1 MTPPLLT
8 CPYCNAQV
16 ERPAALDVGSRI
28 QCPRCDASFLY
39 RPSSAA
45 AVADDESAAAVVAAN
60 SPAIVHPLPQSVLL
74 LAGLC
79 LAILLL
85 STALKWALPES
96 NTTQRA
102 FPFMLLLAL
111 GGLVTSLWL
120 WFLRRRR
127 SNGVLAAF
135 VLANMAAM
143 ALMILPFALA
153 TTAFR
158 RGNDPRPPAP
168 AGDHSSIVVAPVH
181 AVGPAA
187 LAGLGYLPENCNVV
201 AAIHVAALVE
211 QPIAQHLFVP
221 PKADADAPPRP
232 WLVEN
237 GVGLVTRRTGLK
249 TEEIDHVIFGIK
261 DDFRSTTSLVVRTRK
276 PYSTDL
282 LASTMRLVEPYRQK
296 KLYRFSVS
304 LGALGPFA
312 LPVQGQLWCADAQT
326 MILQFNFKLEERD
339 KELLIDNPRTGTQIP
354 PRPLRA
360 FLADRLSPGTLIWWA
375 AADVEPPDIL
385 AGLVPG
391 TVKDS
396 DLAKLLP
403 RARGLTMGLRLQ
415 KDAAVLGNIECPDQ
429 ATAKRL
435 SELLKELRMPGLE
448 TPKVAGPAPD
458 ELHPWVAFQMRGNAA
473 KVLEALRPLRLIR
486 LPGKQ

>member
-1 MTPPLLT
+1 M
-8 CPYCNAQV
+8 V
-16 ERPAALDVGSRI
+16 K
-28 QCPRCDASFLY
+28 
-39 RPSSAA
+39 
-45 AVADDESAAAVVAAN
+45 AN
-60 SPAIVHPLPQSVLL
+60 SQTVVRPLPQGVLL

-85 STALKWALPES
+85 SAALKWALPES

-102 FPFMLLLAL
+102 FPFMILLAL
-111 GGLVTSLWL
+111 GGFVASLWL

-135 VLANMAAM
+135 VLTNMAAM

-153 TTAFR
+153 TTGFR

-168 AGDHSSIVVAPVH
+168 AGDMSRAAVPPVH
-181 AVGPAA
+181 AAAPAA
-187 LAGLGYLPENCNVV
+187 LAGLGYLPDNCNVV
-201 AAIHVAALVE
+201 AAIAVAELLE
-211 QPIAQHLFVP
+211 QPLGQQLFAP
-221 PKADADAPPRP
+221 LKADSDAPPPP
-232 WLVEN
+232 WLVEH
-237 GVGLVTRRTGLK
+237 GVGLVTKRTGLK
-249 TEEIDHVIFGIK
+249 TEEIDHVVFGTK
-261 DDFRSTTSLVVRTRK
+261 DFRSTISLVVRTSK
-276 PYSTDL
+276 PYNTDL

-296 KLYRFSVS
+296 KLYRFSVP
-304 LGALGPFA
+304 LGGPGPFA

-339 KELLIDNPRTGTQIP
+339 KESLIDMPRTGTQIP
-354 PRPLRA
+354 PRPLRP
-360 FLADRLSPGTLIWWA
+360 FLADRLGPGTLIWWA
-375 AADVEPPDIL
+375 AAELEPPDIL

-391 TVKDS
+391 VVKDS

-403 RARGLTMGLRLQ
+403 HARSLTVGLRLQ

-435 SELLKELRMPGLE
+435 SELLKELHMPGSE
-448 TPKVAGPAPD
+448 APKVATPAPD
-458 ELHPWVAFQMRGNAA
+458 ELRPWVAFQMRGHAE

>member
-1 MTPPLLT
+1 MTPPRLT

-28 QCPRCDASFLY
+28 QCPRCDESFLF
-39 RPSSAA
+39 RPSSAT
-45 AVADDESAAAVVAAN
+45 AVAHDESASAVVNAISPAAVR
-60 SPAIVHPLPQSVLL
+60 PLPQGMLL

-79 LAILLL
+79 LAILLV
-85 STALKWALPES
+85 SAALKWALPES

-111 GGLVTSLWL
+111 GGLVACLWL

-135 VLANMAAM
+135 VLANMTAM

-158 RGNDPRPPAP
+158 RRNDPRPPAP
-168 AGDHSSIVVAPVH
+168 AADMSRAAVPPVH
-181 AVGPAA
+181 AAAPAA
-187 LAGLGYLPENCNVV
+187 LAGLGYLPDNCNVV
-201 AAIHVAALVE
+201 AAIAVAELHE
-211 QPIAQHLFVP
+211 QPLGRQLFAP
-221 PKADADAPPRP
+221 LKADADAPRP
-232 WLVEN
+232 WLVEH
-237 GVGLVTRRTGLK
+237 GVGLVIRRTGLK
-249 TEEIDHVIFGIK
+249 AEDIDHVVFGIK
-261 DDFRSTTSLVVRTRK
+261 GDFRSTVSLVVRTTK
-276 PYSTDL
+276 PYDTAS

-296 KLYRFSVS
+296 KLYRFSVP
-304 LGALGPFA
+304 LGGLGPFA

-354 PRPLRA
+354 PRSVRP
-360 FLADRLSPGTLIWWA
+360 FLAERLSQGTLIWWA
-375 AADVEPPDIL
+375 AAEPEHPDLL

-391 TVKDS
+391 VVKDS

-403 RARGLTMGLRLQ
+403 HARSLTLGLRLQ
-415 KDAAVLGNIECPDQ
+415 KDAAVLGYLECPDQ
-429 ATAKRL
+429 ATAQRL
-435 SELLKELRMPGLE
+435 SELLKELHMPGLE
-448 TPKVAGPAPD
+448 APKVAAPAPD
-458 ELHPWVAFQMRGNAA
+458 ELRPWVAFQMRGNAE